1 MKQMEQN
8 AEKRALRDEEK
19 YQESLRQLER
29 LKEMKREDRKVGAGN
44 RGCREVSTWLER
56 DWQCWVSHTRGV
68 GQQPAGSELWSLG
81 DVVAAPGED
90 PKPPCPE

>member
-1 MKQMEQN
+1 MEQN

-29 LKEMKREDRKVGAGN
+29 LKEMKREDRKVGAGT

-68 GQQPAGSELWSLG
+68 GTAASRIRALVPWGRCGSPGRGPKASL
-81 DVVAAPGED
+81 P
-90 PKPPCPE
+90 

>member
-1 MKQMEQN
+1 MEQN
-8 AEKRALRDEEK
+8 AEKQALRDEEK

-44 RGCREVSTWLER
+44 RGCKEVSTWLER

-68 GQQPAGSELWSLG
+68 GTAAGRIRALVPWGRCGSPGRGPKASL
-81 DVVAAPGED
+81 P
-90 PKPPCPE
+90 